1 MRSSIYQR
9 CYKIIVLLFCLLF
22 ANVALAHERW
32 IMSEEQINQWNALP
46 MPELFTQVSVHNA
59 GLISVFLVFVVG
71 WVWLGFTGAREL
83 FPDLQARLAS
93 YGDHVPR
100 ILRVCLAW
108 ILLSSAFGAEP
119 RFGVQPFTT
128 PTLFAPDLYL
138 NLLDPAW
145 AWLQWAE
152 VLLALTILFGIYVR
166 VFATLLIVLSLLG
179 FYLYGTAILAY
190 AGALIGAS
198 IYLVLQ
204 GAGRHYLP
212 LPTLESLRPVQ
223 TWLANQPRQR
233 AQAIMRILTGTTM
246 LYLGVVFKLLQPNLA
261 IGIIKM
267 YQVPILSL
275 APETFALVMTLVEV
289 STGILMIAG
298 VLLRPLSL
306 FLIAAF
312 SIFALLLPE
321 TITAHILF
329 YGVTLSCL
337 INSAGH
343 LRRPIAR
350 DKAANIVIVGGGLS
364 ALHAAIKIEKII
376 GQYSNVRITLLHEQS
391 NFLFMPFLP
400 EVLGGTVQ
408 PNNVVNPLRR
418 IVQYTNVVVGRL
430 ESVDEPQKLVIAKRK
445 NGERISLAYDSLV
458 LAFNPKSSLS
468 NITGMSSYSYPIDSA
483 GDALRIRQRIL
494 ELVEE
499 AEFSE
504 HPDETKRLL
513 TFAIV
518 GTGELA
524 AAIAVEISDMLRSA
538 EASYSVLREAQWQ
551 VHLYQDDATQDSD
564 FEQQIATL
572 RQRCL
577 TKAGVTLHSNAQISK
592 VEQNEL
598 LFTDGRSVPVG
609 LVVNASMSFPEL
621 LLSTGETLHY
631 PFAVTEQLNLKEHSA
646 IWLTQQTD
654 TTTHTH
660 HFTDDYCA
668 LGSAAGYNAWAA
680 TQGFETRPFQAKNHL
695 IKPYNMGHYSVCYL
709 GNIGFSGVVA
719 WFMSRLMNLLA
730 VPSLERN
737 LRILIDWWLVIP
749 FRSDIAVLAQTA
761 THKLQRTQ
769 FKAGEEIYRQ
779 GDLAEYAYAVE
790 SGRLAMIQDGRKIRE
805 LSAGDYFGDI
815 SPAHQGRRVETVRC
829 VSACELTLVA
839 QEDVK
844 ALTQGGG
851 LIGKAMRNLA
861 DYRTA
866 EIRAVEDLIR
876 AVDDLKRI
884 TYVSKLN
891 AALTEADIVA
901 IGEQASIN
909 NRKIDVTGVLISVHG
924 YFFQILEGEQA
935 TVDKLV
941 EKISRDPRHKELM
954 ILSAEYQCEE
964 RYFSDWNMKTV
975 TLSDSKDHLLQAIS
989 VMLENIAQSHSVIG
1003 HYTHPMIFKL
1013 LTEGVNP
1020 LSLPVQTRER
1030 IVLAGS
1036 TINFSE
1042 IPDDLSFKD
1051 VAQTINQYLEIC
1063 SSTVIQYGGQ
1073 FAKYSDNAMIA
1084 DFSMQQANNAIAACL
1099 AISQQLQTLQ
1109 AAQPLF
1115 NMIQCHFGLCAGT
1128 TLEGNIGSSVKMD
1141 YMILGRPVD
1150 FAIRLGHTAREQQKL
1165 LMVTEP
1171 IQRLADTSW
1180 QFEQQSE
1187 LHDKNQVLPIYAS
1200 GLPH

>member
-1 MRSSIYQR
+1 MNNPVHQR
-9 CYKIIVLLFCLLF
+9 RFTGLLFCLLF
-22 ANVALAHERW
+22 TNLAYAHERW
-32 IMSEEQINQWNALP
+32 IMSEEQIKQWNALP
-46 MPELFTQVSVHNA
+46 TPELFTQLSAHNA
-59 GLISVFLVFVVG
+59 GLISVFLLFVIG

-138 NLLDPAW
+138 SLLDSSW

-166 VFATLLIVLSLLG
+166 VFAALLILLSLIG

-212 LPTLESLRPVQ
+212 LPTLESLHTAQ
-223 TWLANQPRQR
+223 MWLANQPRQR

-275 APETFALVMTLVEV
+275 APETFALIMTLVEI

-343 LRRPIAR
+343 LRRPMAC

-408 PNNVVNPLRR
+408 PSNVVNPLRR
-418 IVQYTNVVVGRL
+418 IVQQSNVVVGRL
-430 ESVDEPQKLVIAKRK
+430 ESIDESEKRLIAKRK
-445 NGERISLAYDSLV
+445 NGERIELAYDSLV
-458 LAFNPKSSLS
+458 LAFSPKSSLS
-468 NITGMSSYSYPIDSA
+468 NITGMNSYGYAIDSA
-483 GDALRIRQRIL
+483 GDVLRIRQRIL

-504 HPDETKRLL
+504 HLAEKNRLL

-524 AAIAVEISDMLRSA
+524 AAMAVEICDMLHSA
-538 EASYSVLREAQWQ
+538 EVSYPVLQQTRWQ
-551 VHLYQDDATQDSD
+551 VHLYQDEAIVNSD
-564 FEQQIATL
+564 FEQQIANL

-577 TKAGVTLHSNAQISK
+577 TKAGVILHSNEPISK

-598 LFTDGRSVPVG
+598 LLTNGQSVPVG
-609 LVVNASMSFPEL
+609 LMVNASFSFPEL
-621 LLSTGETLHY
+621 IFKTGETLHY
-631 PFAVTEQLNLKEHSA
+631 PFEVTDQLNLKEHSC
-646 IWLTQQTD
+646 IWMTQQTD
-654 TTTHTH
+654 AMMYTHR
-660 HFTDDYCA
+660 FTDDYCA
-668 LGSAAGYNAWAA
+668 LGNAAGYNAWAA
-680 TQGFETRPFQAKNHL
+680 TQGFETRSFQAKKHL
-695 IKPYNMGHYSVCYL
+695 IKPYNMGHYSLCYL
-709 GNIGFSGVVA
+709 SNIGFSGIVA
-719 WFMSRLMNLLA
+719 WFISRLINLLA
-730 VPSLERN
+730 VPGLERN
-737 LRILIDWWLVIP
+737 VRILIDWWLVIP

-769 FKAGEEIYRQ
+769 FKAGEEVYQQ
-779 GDLAEYAYAVE
+779 GDLAEYAYAVD
-790 SGRLAMIQDGRKIRE
+790 SGRLALVQDGRKIRE
-805 LSAGDYFGDI
+805 LGAGDYFGDI
-815 SPAHQGRRVETVRC
+815 SPAHQGRRTETVRC
-829 VSACELTLVA
+829 LSACELTLVA

-861 DYRTA
+861 DYRAA
-866 EIRAVEDLIR
+866 EIESAE
-876 AVDDLKRI
+876 DLKRI

-891 AALTEADIVA
+891 VPLTEADIVA
-901 IGEQASIN
+901 IGEQSSIN

-941 EKISRDPRHKELM
+941 EKIARDSRHKELT
-954 ILSAEYQCEE
+954 ILSAEYQCED

-975 TLSDSKDHLLQAIS
+975 TLTDSKDHLLQAIS
-989 VMLENIAQSHSVIG
+989 VMLENIAQSHSIIG
-1003 HYTHPMIFKL
+1003 HYTHPVIFKL
-1013 LTEGVNP
+1013 LTEGINP
-1020 LSLPVQTRER
+1020 LSLPVQEQER
-1030 IVLAGS
+1030 IILAGS
-1036 TINFSE
+1036 TVNFSD
-1042 IPDDLSFKD
+1042 IPDELSFKD
-1051 VAQTINQYLEIC
+1051 VVQTINQYLEIC

-1073 FAKYSDNAMIA
+1073 FSNYSDNAMIA
-1084 DFSMQQANNAIAACL
+1084 DFSMQQADNAIAACL
-1099 AISQQLQTLQ
+1099 AIFQQMQTLQ
-1109 AAQPLF
+1109 ASEAVF
-1115 NMIQCHFGLCAGT
+1115 NIIQCHFGLCAGS

-1141 YMILGRPVD
+1141 YVILGCPVNE
-1150 FAIRLGHTAREQQKL
+1150 AIRLRQTAREQQKF

-1171 IQRLADTSW
+1171 IQRLADASW
-1180 QFEQQSE
+1180 GFEQLSE
-1187 LHDKNQVLPIYAS
+1187 LHYRNQVIPIYA
-1200 GLPH
+1200 LK